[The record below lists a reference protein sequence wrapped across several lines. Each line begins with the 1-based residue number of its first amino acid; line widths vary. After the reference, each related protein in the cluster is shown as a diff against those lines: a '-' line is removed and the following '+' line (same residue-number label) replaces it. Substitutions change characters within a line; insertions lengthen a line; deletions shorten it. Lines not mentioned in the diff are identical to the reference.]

1 MSVRHFTVA
10 LACVL
15 LLAASIPQT
24 AAAQDDEPT
33 PIIYATYFQCD
44 PAQSQRASDI
54 LRDSWGP
61 IAQARIDS
69 GALTAWGSLTHHTGG
84 EWSRLI
90 YHVAMDRAQLFTTLD
105 EMGAEWQSNDPESVA
120 EFWDACEEHEDYVW
134 SYVNGSDTATEVAQ
148 DRSTAGLSIYWVCE
162 EGRGALIDMLAE
174 QVFAPAWDA
183 QVESGLI
190 NSWSWFAHF
199 LGGKYRRI
207 LVADAASHEA
217 LVTARGNV
225 IESVGESSPGL
236 AAEFS
241 RVCNGH
247 SDYLWDIELSAP

>member
-1 MSVRHFTVA
+1 VSVRHSTVA
-10 LACVL
+10 LVCVL
-15 LLAASIPQT
+15 LLASSIPRT
-24 AAAQDDEPT
+24 AVAQEDEPT

-44 PAQSQRASDI
+44 PAQSQRASEI

-84 EWSRLI
+84 EWSRAV
-90 YHVAMDRAQLFTTLD
+90 YHVAMDRAGLFTTLD
-105 EMGAEWQSNDPESVA
+105 EMGTEWQNSDPEAVA

-134 SYVNGSDTATEVAQ
+134 SYVDGSDPVTEVAQ
-148 DRSTAGLSIYWVCE
+148 DRATAGLSIYWVCD
-162 EGRGALIDMLAE
+162 EGRGALANMLAE

-199 LGGKYRRI
+199 LGGKYRRL
-207 LVADAASHEA
+207 LVADGASHEA
-217 LVTARGNV
+217 LLTARDNV
-225 IESVGESSPGL
+225 IEWIGDNSPGL
-236 AAEFS
+236 AGEFS
-241 RVCNGH
+241 NVCNGH
-247 SDYLWDIELSAP
+247 TDYLWDVEIAAP